1 MAVSKTFTR
10 SKSRFAEV
18 RLTKDNNG
26 AGNAVTIRLKPGSWV
41 LRTEATVPKVFDGT
55 GTVTVTS
62 TDGTVTWW
70 SAVTVKNAGI
80 ASATAT
86 TKKFYPNGGTITS
99 YITDQNT
106 DSSGGDVRVIY
117 EIVEPG
123 VVDEIVE

>member
-41 LRTEATVPKVFDGT
+41 LRTAATVPTVFDGT

-70 SAVTVKNAGI
+70 SAVTVKNAGM
-80 ASATAT
+80 ATAT
-86 TKKFYPNGGTITS
+86 ASTTKFYPNGGTITS
-99 YITDQNT
+99 YIADQNANST
-106 DSSGGDVRVIY
+106 TGDVRVLY